1 LLVVIK
7 MRRFLV
13 HNISWIV
20 FIIAL
25 SLLISHVVGWE
36 QITVDNTTLI
46 LLALLLISPFIEQ
59 VIELKMGG
67 FGIRIAPREVKKV
80 TSEVDK
86 SLGTGDVREP
96 ITPEARS
103 VGEGLLDLL
112 DRDPVLALA
121 KLRIELEQ
129 TLTRLHL
136 LASPTVAQRRH
147 AGLSRLVS
155 DLVRSGILPEQ
166 LSGSLQEVI
175 SLCNRAVHGEYVS
188 PADAMSIIDV
198 GIRILEKIDSI
209 LEEFIVKPMETQA
222 LSPADVS
229 AYRGAKYR
237 VMTVIPLVENPIQNV
252 RILDQ
257 EGIDVFLEGYDEYGE
272 FLVSIEKIETQVEC

>member
-1 LLVVIK
+1 
-7 MRRFLV
+7 M
-13 HNISWIV
+13 
-20 FIIAL
+20 
-25 SLLISHVVGWE
+25 
-36 QITVDNTTLI
+36 

-59 VIELKMGG
+59 VTELKMGG
-67 FGIRIAPREVKKV
+67 FGIGIAPREVKRVK
-80 TSEVDK
+80 SGVDK

-103 VGEGLLDLL
+103 VGGGLLDLL

-129 TLTRLHL
+129 ALTRLHL
-136 LASPTVAQRRH
+136 IAAPTVKQRRH
-147 AGLSRLVS
+147 VGLSRLVS
-155 DLVRSGILPEQ
+155 DLVRSGILPAQ

-175 SLCNRAVHGEYVS
+175 SLCNRAVHGEYVR
-188 PADAMSIIDV
+188 PADAMSIIDD

-209 LEEFIVKPMETQA
+209 LEEFIVTPMETQA

-237 VMTVIPLVENPIQNV
+237 VTTVIPLVENPVRNV

-257 EGIDVFLEGYDEYGE
+257 EGLYVFLEGYDEYGE
-272 FLVSIEKIETQVEC
+272 FLVSIEKIETQVD